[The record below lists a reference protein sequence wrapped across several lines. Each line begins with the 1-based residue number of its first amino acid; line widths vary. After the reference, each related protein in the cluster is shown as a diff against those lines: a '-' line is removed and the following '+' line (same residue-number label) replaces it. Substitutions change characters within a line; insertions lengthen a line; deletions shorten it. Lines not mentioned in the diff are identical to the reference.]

1 VFAHPW
7 QLSDFGRDRTIG
19 EKRGAVCRLA
29 DSFQRK
35 IGFAA
40 ETVTGC
46 YRFAIDISNG
56 DLSNNYVGLRGM
68 LAGSLKTLHAS
79 LRHLTRQ
86 TKQIAQGDLSQRIDF
101 LGEFSSS
108 FNCMVESLDEACTA
122 LLHVSTHD
130 SLTGLYNRAYFDAE
144 LQRVAG
150 GRCFPISIIVVDL
163 NGLKEVND
171 SRGHESGDRLI
182 QQAAAVLKGAFRG
195 DDVVARIGGDEFA
208 VIMPAA
214 SEEVVQATLVRVHQ
228 QVCDNNAGV
237 GEKGVSP
244 LSMALGYPVAK
255 TRHELKRALS
265 LADERMYVDKRRQKG
280 VVTRAEQHPLGF
292 SNLESLQSFPRPPR
306 LSGPRS

>member
-1 VFAHPW
+1 MDERTRLILSSFANGRMPTDIPDDCLYAEELKA
-7 QLSDFGRDRTIG
+7 LS
-19 EKRGAVCRLA
+19 EYL
-29 DSFQRK
+29 S
-35 IGFAA
+35 
-40 ETVTGC
+40 GC

-79 LRHLTRQ
+79 LRHLTWQ
-86 TKQIAQGDLSQRIDF
+86 TKQIAQGDLTQRIDF

-144 LQRVAG
+144 LLRVAS
-150 GRCFPISIIVVDL
+150 GRCFPASIIVVDL

-182 QQAAAVLKGAFRG
+182 QQAAAVLRGAFRG
-195 DDVVARIGGDEFA
+195 GDVVARIGGDEFA
-208 VIMPAA
+208 IIMPSA
-214 SEEVVQATLVRVHQ
+214 SEEVVQTTVVRVRQ
-228 QVCDNNAGV
+228 QVSDNNS
-237 GEKGVSP
+237 E
-244 LSMALGYPVAK
+244 LSMALGYAVAK
-255 TRHELKRALS
+255 TRHELMKALS
-265 LADERMYVDKRRQKG
+265 LADERMYVDKRWQKNAA
-280 VVTRAEQHPLGF
+280 TKDEPKPPGF
-292 SNLESLQSFPRPPR
+292 CEIESLQSNPRPPR

>member
-1 VFAHPW
+1 MDERTRLILSSFANGRMPTDISDDCEYSEELMA
-7 QLSDFGRDRTIG
+7 LS
-19 EKRGAVCRLA
+19 EYL
-29 DSFQRK
+29 
-35 IGFAA
+35 
-40 ETVTGC
+40 TGC

-79 LRHLTRQ
+79 LRHLTWQ
-86 TKQIAQGDLSQRIDF
+86 TKQIAQGDLTQRIDF

-108 FNCMVESLDEACTA
+108 FNSMVASLDEACTA

-144 LQRVAG
+144 LVRVAS

-182 QQAAAVLKGAFRG
+182 QQAAAVLRGVFRG

-208 VIMPAA
+208 VIMPSA
-214 SEEVVQATLVRVHQ
+214 SEEVVQATVVRVQQ
-228 QVCDNNAGV
+228 QVCENNS
-237 GEKGVSP
+237 E
-244 LSMALGYPVAK
+244 LSMALGYAVAK
-255 TRHELKRALS
+255 TPHELKKALS
-265 LADERMYVDKRRQKG
+265 LADEQMYVDKRRQKSA
-280 VVTRAEQHPLGF
+280 TKSAEPKPLGL
-292 SNLESLQSFPRPPR
+292 SKIESLQNIPRPPR
-306 LSGPRS
+306 LLGPRS

>member
-1 VFAHPW
+1 MDERTRQILTSFASGRIPEDIPEDCEYAGELKT
-7 QLSDFGRDRTIG
+7 LS
-19 EKRGAVCRLA
+19 EYLSV
-29 DSFQRK
+29 
-35 IGFAA
+35 
-40 ETVTGC
+40 C

-56 DLSNNYVGLRGM
+56 DLSKNYVGLKGM
-68 LAGSLKTLHAS
+68 LAGSLKTLHAN
-79 LRHLTRQ
+79 LRHLTWQ
-86 TKQIAQGDLSQRIDF
+86 TKQISQGDLTQRIDF
-101 LGEFSSS
+101 LGDFSSS

-144 LQRVAG
+144 LQRVAS
-150 GRCFPISIIVVDL
+150 GRCFPAGIIVVDL

-171 SRGHESGDRLI
+171 SRGHEFGDRLL

-214 SEEVVQATLVRVHQ
+214 SEEIVQATVARVHQ
-228 QVCDNNAGV
+228 QLTENNAG
-237 GEKGVSP
+237 GREHGASP
-244 LSMALGYPVAK
+244 LSMALGCAVAK

-280 VVTRAEQHPLGF
+280 GAKAAGQKSPALF
-292 SNLESLQSFPRPPR
+292 KAESLQSIPRPPR